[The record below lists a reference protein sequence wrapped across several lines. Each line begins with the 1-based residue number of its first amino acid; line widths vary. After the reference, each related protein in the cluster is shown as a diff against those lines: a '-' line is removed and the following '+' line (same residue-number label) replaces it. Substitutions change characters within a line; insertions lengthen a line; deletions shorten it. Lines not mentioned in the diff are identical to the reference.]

1 MEILEEINMMVQKGN
16 APKVVELV
24 NKCISEGVKAEDV
37 LNKGLLKG
45 MMILGERFKKNEA
58 FVPEVLI
65 AARAMNGGIKL
76 LEGELLK
83 AGVKPIAKAVIGT
96 IKGDLHDI
104 GKNLVGM
111 MLKGAGFEV
120 IDLGVNC
127 DAEKYI
133 TAAEE
138 NGAKIIAMSALLTTT
153 MVNMKEVVEELKKR
167 GLREKYI
174 VMVGGAP
181 VNETFCREIGADY
194 YEPDATSCSNKAK
207 ELVV

>member
-1 MEILEEINMMVQKGN
+1 MEILEEISGLVQKGN

-24 NKCISEGVKAEDV
+24 NKCISDGIKAEDV
-37 LNKGLLKG
+37 LNNGLLKG

-76 LEGELLK
+76 LESELLK

-127 DAEKYI
+127 DADKYI
-133 TAAEE
+133 NAAEE

-153 MVNMKEVVEELKKR
+153 MINMKEVVEELKKR

-207 ELVV
+207 ELVM